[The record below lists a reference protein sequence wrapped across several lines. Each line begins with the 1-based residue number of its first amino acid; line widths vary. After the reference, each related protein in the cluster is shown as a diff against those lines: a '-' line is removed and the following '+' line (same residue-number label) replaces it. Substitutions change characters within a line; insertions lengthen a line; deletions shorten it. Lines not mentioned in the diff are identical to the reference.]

1 MNPKKDN
8 QENDDIEKI
17 LSDYTQ
23 ERDNSEREPILPVEP
38 PKRREDYIDFSKPDE
53 EEESNKKPK
62 KPKKTPEELEEI
74 RAKRKEKTDK
84 IKEKSKAI
92 LIKIKKAL
100 FNKRNLIILIS
111 IAVAVAGVFGIKYAV
126 EQSKSAY
133 LKPYQQKY
141 PDAEFQV
148 GMLEKY
154 CDVFGQNPDTVGFL
168 EIPDIDFSSAVSSDQ
183 NTFPNAQ
190 GCTEGAEQF
199 NYVVYLDD
207 KSLENAY
214 SSAQAYNNSSGY
226 MLYSDLFN
234 DYSFKVVGAFY
245 TNTKAEDD
253 GGYIFPYNIT
263 EKMTVDSAIDFV
275 SKLESRFI
283 YTTGVNVTRQDTLL
297 TISCPTD
304 YRDDFRFVV
313 IGVLRGDTDNK
324 WNATEKN
331 KIHYQQVIYD
341 EMGIDNPYKFASK
354 WYPEIIVTDNEGNE
368 KAIQKSIEDYK

>member
-1 MNPKKDN
+1 MSEEK
-8 QENDDIEKI
+8 DDIEKI
-17 LSDYTQ
+17 LSDYK
-23 ERDNSEREPILPVEP
+23 ERRDNSEREPILPLEP

-62 KPKKTPEELEEI
+62 KPKKTPEELEKI
-74 RAKRKEKTDK
+74 KALKKEKAEKT
-84 IKEKSKAI
+84 KEKSKAI
-92 LIKIKKAL
+92 LKKIKKGL

-111 IAVAVAGVFGIKYAV
+111 LAVVVTGIFGIKYAV

-154 CDVFGQNPDTVGFL
+154 CDKFGQNPNTVGFL
-168 EIPDIDFSSAVSSDQ
+168 EIPDIELRTAVSSDK

-190 GCTEGAEQF
+190 GCTKGAEQF

-207 KSLENAY
+207 NSLESIY

-234 DYSFKVVGAFY
+234 EYSFKVVGAFY

-253 GGYIFPYNIT
+253 GGYIFPYNVT
-263 EKMTVDSAIDFV
+263 EKMTVDSMADFI

-304 YRDDFRFVV
+304 YREDFRFVV
-313 IGVLRGDTDNK
+313 VGVLRDDADSK
-324 WNATEKN
+324 WTATEKS

-341 EMGIDNPYKFASK
+341 EMGIDNPYRFASK
-354 WYPEIIVTDNEGNE
+354 WYPEIIVTDKEGNE
-368 KAIQKSIEDYK
+368 KTIQKSIEDYK